1 MAAASSSNSTSS
13 SADDSSEHYDGC
25 LCPCDLWYETD
36 KGTGVGMYA
45 TDKALIKEN
54 GGYYMCVT
62 DEESIA
68 FNTEERAIC
77 DDKCLFES
85 YSSSSSGDGDDD
97 SSENAA

>member
-1 MAAASSSNSTSS
+1 MAPSSSSSSSNSTSS
-13 SADDSSEHYDGC
+13 STDDYEGC
-25 LCPCDLWYETD
+25 LCACDLWYETK
-36 KGTGVGMYA
+36 KGTGVSMYA
-45 TDKALIKEN
+45 TEKELIKDN

-85 YSSSSSGDGDDD
+85 YSSSS
-97 SSENAA
+97 EE